1 MTLDVSFD
9 MLYPIRPNPL
19 LDFRKPWPD
28 HSRFSKEQ
36 TNKQTYYTDST
47 PLSHDGHDQLG
58 WPPPKLTKED
68 KQSWSLSY
76 GSNNL
81 WNLVMMPN
89 LTLGQKFQAHRMLD
103 PWVHHTI
110 LHVYHQTLMF
120 KDMFNDTGGL
130 HLGKQSRKYV
140 IHGRLW
146 HEISK
151 SSSPSQCIHSFNT
164 YKSNPSGMWRRICVL
179 VSKFQSKSQCI
190 DWGNCWWTK
199 PKWRL
204 WWFEERFIMYR
215 ANHLHQLWNGRP
227 SCKIVKPT

>member
-110 LHVYHQTLMF
+110 LHVYHHTTDVQRYVQWYRWTTSWETIQKICHTWQALAQDIQIKFTIAVHPFLQYIQVQPEWYVEKDLCPGFQVPIQIPMYWLGQLLVDQTEMTSLMIR
-120 KDMFNDTGGL
+120 GEI
-130 HLGKQSRKYV
+130 HHVQSQ
-140 IHGRLW
+140 
-146 HEISK
+146 
-151 SSSPSQCIHSFNT
+151 P
-164 YKSNPSGMWRRICVL
+164 
-179 VSKFQSKSQCI
+179 
-190 DWGNCWWTK
+190 
-199 PKWRL
+199 
-204 WWFEERFIMYR
+204 
-215 ANHLHQLWNGRP
+215 
-227 SCKIVKPT
+227 PTSTLEW